1 LNKRTSINSISN
13 ILKEKEMA
21 DFRKM
26 LFAFAAVALLAG
38 LTVPANAQSACTA
51 VAGANTT
58 LRSEGNNE
66 LVSDIVLK
74 CTGGT
79 PTAVN
84 VLVPQVDIVI
94 SLNQTITSRITA
106 TIGNGVQMN
115 EALLLMDEPNGAQWN
130 NLVPG
135 TTDTYHPILN
145 CGAHSED
152 SSTSGPGVCAIYSD
166 GNAYDTYDGTYGTAG
181 TLGTCRAA
189 GDDLSAIPTNYPYGC
204 GPPNVFQGRYTVGNN
219 STSNA
224 VEFLGIPYDA
234 PSAGATRTLRF
245 TNFRVNANGYGVA
258 SPFTT
263 VPVIATF
270 SISNVN
276 YLFLT
281 TTTVQLAQVQQGLI
295 STTKPGTFL
304 QCETPNSSTMDIHIA
319 ENFPTAF
326 KVKNIAE
333 ILSNGVFASTNYTY
347 QNTLIHPADQNQN
360 VSGGAYGTETGFTNV
375 TGANSSA
382 NPPAGFGTPVTGTGL
397 PGTPFTNTGVVTGGT
412 GFPSAGLATQGTRI
426 AIVVNATPTM
436 TTMLFPLTVA
446 LKNQATT
453 NQTGV
458 LQLVQTDALG
468 ADINGTY
475 SPATA
480 LTGAPCTCAAGTVN
494 GTTGATLAVYEVLFE
509 DPNSFE
515 YADIVPF
522 LSYVPN
528 VTSDIP
534 PAPTTVTDTV
544 SFAPFG
550 EPGSNQPSAT
560 LPEPRFQQQLGPSTL
575 YTISLCQCDL
585 LFPWVVGGGGYA
597 TSIVVD
603 NTALDPFGTA
613 KGASGGT
620 VTFNYYGTNGVSLNP
635 ANTGTFA
642 AQTTTVPVP
651 PGSYAVNIVN
661 TSGSAG
667 TAGLAPLSGAFAG
680 YVISQSNFQFCH
692 GVASISGNG
701 IQPQTYVGLEL
712 DPAASSLRVLDPNLS
727 ESLGH

>member
-1 LNKRTSINSISN
+1 
-13 ILKEKEMA
+13 MA

-74 CTGGT
+74 CYGGT
-79 PTAVN
+79 PTAVGQ
-84 VLVPQVDIVI
+84 LVPQVDIVI
-94 SLNQTITSRITA
+94 NLNQTITSRITA
-106 TIGNGVQMN
+106 TIGLGVQMS
-115 EALLLMDEPNGAQWN
+115 EALLLIDEPNGAYWN
-130 NLVPG
+130 NGPAG
-135 TTDTYHPILN
+135 GSDTFHPLDN
-145 CGAHSED
+145 CGAHAED
-152 SSTSGPGVCAIYSD
+152 TGGSGPGVCAIYATS
-166 GNAYDTYDGTYGTAG
+166 NPNNTYDGTWNSFGN
-181 TLGTCRAA
+181 GTCVT
-189 GDDLSAIPTNYPYGC
+189 GDTTAPSTYPYGC
-204 GPPNVFQGRYTVGNN
+204 GRPNVFQGRYTVGANG
-219 STSNA
+219 NA
-224 VEFLGIPYDA
+224 IQFLGVPYDA
-234 PSAGATRTLRF
+234 PTSAVAGVARTLRF

-258 SPFTT
+258 SPFST
-263 VPVIATF
+263 VPVFATF

-281 TTTVQLAQVQQGLI
+281 NTNVQLAQVQQGLL

-304 QCETPNSSTMDIHIA
+304 QCEAPNSSAMDIHIQ

-326 KVKNIAE
+326 KVKNVAE
-333 ILSNGVFASTNYTY
+333 ILSNGTFAGTNYSY
-347 QNTLIHPADQNQN
+347 NGTLVHPADQNQN
-360 VSGGAYGTETGFTNV
+360 VSGGAYGTETGFSNV
-375 TGANSSA
+375 TGQNSAS
-382 NPPAGFGTPVTGTGL
+382 NPPPGFGTLVTGA
-397 PGTPFTNTGVVTGGT
+397 GTPGLAFTDTTVVSGGT
-412 GFPSAGLATQGTRI
+412 GFAKVGTVTQGTRI
-426 AIVVNATPTM
+426 AVIVNATPTG

-446 LKNQATT
+446 LKNLATT
-453 NQTGV
+453 SQTGV
-458 LQLVQTDALG
+458 LQLIQTDGFG
-468 ADINGTY
+468 ADINATY
-475 SPATA
+475 SAAMAASGNPC
-480 LTGAPCTCAAGTVN
+480 GFPCAPGTVN

-509 DPNSFE
+509 DPDSQE

-550 EPGSNQPSAT
+550 EPGSNLPSAT
-560 LPEPRFQQQLGPSTL
+560 LPEPRFQQVLGPSTL

-613 KGASGGT
+613 KGVAGGT
-620 VTFNYYGTNGVSLNP
+620 VTFNYYGTNGISLNP
-635 ANTGTFA
+635 ASTGTFA

-651 PGSYAVNIVN
+651 PGSYAVNVVN
-661 TSGSAG
+661 TSGTAG
-667 TAGLAPLSGAFAG
+667 TAGLTPLSGAFAG
-680 YVISQSNFQFCH
+680 YVITQANFQYCH

-712 DPAASSLRVLDPNLS
+712 DYGGLTRPLDPNVG

>member
-1 LNKRTSINSISN
+1 
-13 ILKEKEMA
+13 MA

-79 PTAVN
+79 PTQVN
-84 VLVPQVDIVI
+84 TLVPQVDIVI

-106 TIGNGVQMN
+106 TIGNGVQMA

-135 TTDTYHPILN
+135 STDTYHPLHN
-145 CGAHSED
+145 CGAYSED

-166 GNAYDTYDGTYGTAG
+166 GNPYDTYDGNMAVNSGTF
-181 TLGTCRAA
+181 TCTAEGA
-189 GDDLSAIPTNYPYGC
+189 PDEVTPATYPYGC
-204 GPPNVFQGRYTVGNN
+204 GRPNVFQGRYTIGNN

-224 VEFLGIPYDA
+224 MEFLGIPYDA
-234 PSAGATRTLRF
+234 PAAGATRTLRF

-258 SPFTT
+258 SPFST

-281 TTTVQLAQVQQGLI
+281 TTTVQLAQVQQGLV

-304 QCETPNSSTMDIHIA
+304 QCEVPSNGAMDIHVQ

-326 KVKNIAE
+326 KVKNVAE
-333 ILSNGVFASTNYTY
+333 ILANGTLAGTNYTY
-347 QNTLIHPADQNQN
+347 VVGDLVHPADQNQN
-360 VSGGAYGTETGFTNV
+360 VSGGAYNTETGFSNV
-375 TGANSSA
+375 SGANSTH

-397 PGTPFTNTGVVTGGT
+397 PGLPFTNTTVVTGGT

-426 AIVVNATPTM
+426 AIVVNATPTG

-453 NQTGV
+453 LQTGV
-458 LQLVQTDALG
+458 LQLVTTDAFG
-468 ADINGTY
+468 ADTAAGY
-475 SPATA
+475 LPAVA
-480 LTGAPCTCAAGTVN
+480 LTGTSAAPCGIVPCAAGIVN
-494 GTTGATLAVYEVLFE
+494 STTGATLAVYEVLFE

-515 YADIVPF
+515 YADILPF
-522 LSYVPN
+522 MTYVPN
-528 VTSDIP
+528 VTSNVP

-560 LPEPRFQQQLGPSTL
+560 LPEPRFQQVLGPSTL

-613 KGASGGT
+613 KGSAGGT

-651 PGSYAVNIVN
+651 PGSYAVNIIN
-661 TSGSAG
+661 TSGTAG
-667 TAGLAPLSGAFAG
+667 TAGLTPLSGAFAG

-712 DPAASSLRVLDPNLS
+712 DYAANIRILDPNFG

>member
-1 LNKRTSINSISN
+1 
-13 ILKEKEMA
+13 MA

-58 LRSEGNNE
+58 LRAEGNNE

-74 CTGGT
+74 CYGGT
-79 PTAVN
+79 PTAIN
-84 VLVPQVDIVI
+84 TLVPQVDIVI
-94 SLNQTITSRITA
+94 NLNQTITSRITA
-106 TIGNGVQMN
+106 TIGLGVQMS
-115 EALLLMDEPNGAQWN
+115 EALLLMDEPNGAYWN
-130 NLVPG
+130 TAPAGGADNF
-135 TTDTYHPILN
+135 HPIEN
-145 CGAHSED
+145 CGYHSED
-152 SSTSGPGVCAIYSD
+152 SSSAGPGVCAIYSD
-166 GNAYDTYDGTYGTAG
+166 GNPNDTYDGTYGSAG
-181 TLGTCRAA
+181 SNACTGGETPVPA
-189 GDDLSAIPTNYPYGC
+189 SYPYGC
-204 GPPNVFQGRYTVGNN
+204 GRPNVFQGRYTVGANG
-219 STSNA
+219 NA
-224 VEFLGIPYDA
+224 IQFLGVPYDA
-234 PSAGATRTLRF
+234 PFGGNARTLRF

-258 SPFTT
+258 SPFST
-263 VPVIATF
+263 VPVFATF

-281 TTTVQLAQVQQGLI
+281 NTNVQLAQVQQGLL
-295 STTKPGTFL
+295 STTTPGTFL
-304 QCETPNSSTMDIHIA
+304 QCETPNSSKMDIHIQ

-326 KVKNIAE
+326 KVKNVAE
-333 ILSNGVFASTNYTY
+333 ILSNGIFASTNYTY
-347 QNTLIHPADQNQN
+347 NGTLVHPADQNQN
-360 VSGGAYGTETGFTNV
+360 VSGGVYNTETGWSDV
-375 TGANSSA
+375 SGSNSTA
-382 NPPAGFGTPVTGTGL
+382 NPPAGFGTPVTGAGTPGL
-397 PGTPFTNTGVVTGGT
+397 PFANTTVVSGGT
-412 GFPSAGLATQGTRI
+412 GIPSAGLATQGTRI
-426 AIVVNATPTM
+426 AVIVNATPM
-436 TTMLFPLTVA
+436 GTTMLFPLTVK
-446 LKNQATT
+446 LNNLATQS
-453 NQTGV
+453 QTGV
-458 LQLVQTDALG
+458 LQLVQTDNFG

-475 SPATA
+475 TAATA
-480 LTGAPCTCAAGTVN
+480 ASGNPCITFACAAGTVN

-509 DPNSFE
+509 DPDSQE

-522 LSYVPN
+522 MSYTPQ
-528 VTSDIP
+528 VTSNIP

-560 LPEPRFQQQLGPSTL
+560 LPEPRFQQVLGPATL

-603 NTALDPFGTA
+603 NTAQDPFGTA
-613 KGASGGT
+613 KGVAGGT

-651 PGSYAVNIVN
+651 PGSYAVNVIN
-661 TSGSAG
+661 TTGTAG
-667 TAGLAPLSGAFAG
+667 TAGLSSLSGAFAG
-680 YVISQSNFQFCH
+680 YVITQANFQYCH

-712 DPAASSLRVLDPNLS
+712 DYGGLTRPLDPNMG